1 MSAEQLKTEEKA
13 GLDVLAGIRVASQ
26 QEPVNPESAVFW
38 PKAREV
44 VHGLPIGARDE
55 ISELTLP
62 ESGSLE
68 EEVLL
73 EFLAVKV
80 RIAMG
85 NEEYD
90 PLIMKEWSDKVE
102 GLFGE
107 IFFSKYGSLIKLMN
121 ICPVK
126 LSGAIRESIP

>member
-85 NEEYD
+85 SEE
-90 PLIMKEWSDKVE
+90 
-102 GLFGE
+102 
-107 IFFSKYGSLIKLMN
+107 
-121 ICPVK
+121 
-126 LSGAIRESIP
+126 